1 MKRETSGNDQTLH
14 EARFAFDVIG
24 KEFRVSDFESAQRRR
39 DVIVGVFVIAGLAA
53 LGWMIFKFND
63 LPTAVTQMRSFQVYV
78 QFPTAPGVEKDTPVR
93 FCGYQIGRVTHV
105 MAPEVRADLNTGRE
119 YHQTLCVLSINN
131 KYVDI
136 PCNVEV
142 KLMTRGLG
150 SSYLELKLDP
160 AKLPA
165 PLTDPNDPDSCFLRN
180 GMQLQGSTGMTSEF
194 FPEESQKML
203 NDLITDIRTFIANA
217 NDILGDPNN
226 QRNVKTTL
234 ANLTDASGGLT
245 GTMKEAVRTMQ
256 DVRKAIED
264 FRTLAATGTDA
275 VRSVDAKAERLVVSM
290 VNTSDEL
297 GKAISQMRLAME
309 KVNTG
314 NGTAGRLIND
324 GRLYENLLESTTQLN
339 VLLKDFK
346 DLIDKISE
354 KGLRSVY

>member
-1 MKRETSGNDQTLH
+1 
-14 EARFAFDVIG
+14 
-24 KEFRVSDFESAQRRR
+24 VSDYEAAQRRR
-39 DVIVGVFVIAGLAA
+39 DVIVGIFVIVGLAA
-53 LGWMIFKFND
+53 LGWMIFKFGD
-63 LPTAVTQMRSFQVYV
+63 LPTAITRMRSFEVYV

-93 FCGYQIGRVTHV
+93 FAGYQIGRVTHV
-105 MAPEVRADLNTGRE
+105 MAPEVRTDLNTGRE

-150 SSYLELKLDP
+150 SSYLELKVDP

-165 PLTDPNDPDSCFLRN
+165 PLQDPNDPYSCFLRN
-180 GMQLQGSTGMTSEF
+180 GMLLQGSTGMTSEF

-203 NDLITDIRTFIANA
+203 SDLITDIRTFVGNA

-226 QRNVKTTL
+226 KKNIKTTM
-234 ANLTDASGGLT
+234 ANMTDATGNLTVAL
-245 GTMKEAVRTMQ
+245 KEATQTMQ
-256 DVRKAIED
+256 DARKTLED
-264 FRTLAATGTDA
+264 FRTLASTGTETLKSA
-275 VRSVDAKAERLVVSM
+275 DAKAEKLVAAM
-290 VNTSDEL
+290 LNTSTEL

-309 KVNTG
+309 KVNNG
-314 NGTAGRLIND
+314 EGTAGRLIND
-324 GRLYENLLESTTQLN
+324 GRLYESLLENTTQLN

-354 KGLRSVY
+354 KGIRSIY